1 MKNVFYFILYSLLLG
16 CRQPKNYIV
25 VNIDCHPVI
34 RDYSRPCE
42 ALHGRQTIVNSGTK
56 EYAELNRLQSLCKD
70 DSIDMKGVDAD
81 IWIGNYRHDTLYFS
95 ICANNTGY
103 MRMSNQRRSKINDSL
118 VRYLYK
124 EFCK

>member
-1 MKNVFYFILYSLLLG
+1 MACSTLVG
-16 CRQPKNYIV
+16 CNQHKNYIV

-34 RDYSRPCE
+34 RDYSRACE
-42 ALHGRQTIVNSGTK
+42 ALQGRQTIVNSGTK

-70 DSIDMKGVDAD
+70 DSIDMEGVDAD

-103 MRMSNQRRSKINDSL
+103 LRISNEPRSKTNESL

>member
-1 MKNVFYFILYSLLLG
+1 MACSTLVG
-16 CRQPKNYIV
+16 CNQHKNYIV

-34 RDYSRPCE
+34 RDFSRPCE
-42 ALHGRQTIVNSGTK
+42 SLHGKQIVVRSGTK
-56 EYAELNRLQSLCKD
+56 EYNELYMLYSLSKD
-70 DSIDMKGVDAD
+70 DSINMDRVDAD

-103 MRMSNQRRSKINDSL
+103 MRMSNEPRSKTNESL